1 MEQIQELTDLKYTM
15 QKVKVYLEGKI
26 EQKKTDELLAEL
38 ENATKKARARLG
50 GVKRDCF
57 AYREGKC
64 LALSKLVCKKEAC
77 PFYKVGVEF
86 YE

>member
-38 ENATKKARARLG
+38 EKATKKARTRLG

-57 AYREGKC
+57 AFRDGKC
-64 LALSKLVCKKEAC
+64 IALKKLICRNEAC
-77 PFYKVGVEF
+77 PFYKSGGDV